1 MSVGL
6 KRKGG
11 FKMPKVV
18 IGFQTSKENKDRVI
32 AAGKMYENDGVKMPL
47 NVSAFCRLAVER
59 FMYDIMK
66 SKQRGEN

>member
-1 MSVGL
+1 
-6 KRKGG
+6 
-11 FKMPKVV
+11 MPKVV

-59 FMYDIMK
+59 LMYDIMK
-66 SKQRGEN
+66 SKQKGEN